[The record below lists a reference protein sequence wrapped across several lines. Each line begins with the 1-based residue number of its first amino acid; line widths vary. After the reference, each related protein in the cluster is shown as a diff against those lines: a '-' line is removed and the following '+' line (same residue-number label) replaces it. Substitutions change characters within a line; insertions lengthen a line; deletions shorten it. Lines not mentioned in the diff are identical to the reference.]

1 MGIID
6 ETIRDKYAE
15 LTPQERKLADFMLD
29 RPNDLAMFNSA
40 ELARLCGVS
49 KATVSR
55 MFKRLGFS
63 SFKEGQMESRRQR
76 QLGVPVVDSDSSIRT
91 YAPHFEREIRNLQ
104 MLAQSLSEE
113 QVQPVIEAMAS
124 ARSVKVIG
132 FRNSYP
138 VALHIRQ
145 QLLQIRPCVDLAPLP
160 GQTLAEELE
169 GLGGDDLV
177 IFIAFRRRPKIF
189 EEVLKLVLQKN
200 IPVLLIGDASLRK
213 VAAKATW
220 WLECPLES
228 VSGFDAYSSA
238 MSLATLL
245 CNSLLHHI
253 AVSGQARSL
262 SISDSYR
269 NLNELDF
276 S

>member
-6 ETIRDKYAE
+6 ETIRDKYTQ

-55 MFKRLGFS
+55 MFKRLGFA
-63 SFKEGQMESRRQR
+63 SFKEGQIESRRQR
-76 QLGVPVVDSDSSIRT
+76 QLGVPVLDKNSTVRT
-91 YAPHFEREIRNLQ
+91 YEPHFEREIRNLQ
-104 MLAQSLSEE
+104 ILAQSLTEE
-113 QVQPVIEAMAS
+113 QVQPIIGALAS
-124 ARSVKVIG
+124 ARCIKVIG

-145 QLLQIRPCVDLAPLP
+145 QLLQIRPGVDLAPLP

-169 GLGGDDLV
+169 GLGSDDLV
-177 IFIAFRRRPKIF
+177 VFIAFRRRPNVF
-189 EEVLKLVLQKN
+189 ESALKLVLDKN
-200 IPVLLIGDASLRK
+200 IPLLLIGDSSLRK
-213 VAAKATW
+213 VTDRVTW

-253 AVSGQARSL
+253 AGSGQARSL
-262 SISDSYR
+262 SISENYR

>member
-6 ETIRDKYAE
+6 ETIRKKYAQ
-15 LTPQERKLADFMLD
+15 LTPQERRLADFMLD

-55 MFKRLGFS
+55 MFKRLGFA

-76 QLGVPVVDSDSSIRT
+76 QLGVPVVDSDSSTRT

-104 MLAQSLSEE
+104 MLAQSLSEG
-113 QVQPVIEAMAS
+113 QMQPIIEAMAS
-124 ARSVKVIG
+124 ARCIKVIG

-138 VALHIRQ
+138 VALHVRQ
-145 QLLQIRPCVDLAPLP
+145 QLVQIRPFVDLAPLP

-169 GLGGDDLV
+169 GVGVDDLV
-177 IFIAFRRRPKIF
+177 IFFAFRRRPKVF
-189 EEVLKLVLQKN
+189 EEALNLALKKG
-200 IPVLLIGDASLRK
+200 IPVLLIGDSSLR
-213 VAAKATW
+213 AMADQATW

-238 MSLATLL
+238 MSLATLI

-253 AVSGQARSL
+253 AVSGQERSL
-262 SISDSYR
+262 SISENYR